1 MTPNRSLKRSANV
14 RCHTHHFFAHPQ
26 EKVSTPTSIEV
37 HPATEDR
44 FDDVR
49 TVLEPKSKSS
59 QACWCL
65 TYRLSNAENSILS
78 GEARPTRL
86 RDLCRQRPPPGVVAY
101 LDKAPA
107 GWCAVLPRE
116 AYERLN
122 RFRTIQ
128 RFDDLPVWSIVCL
141 VVRSGF
147 RRQGIGSALI
157 QGAVEFAFAHGA
169 PAVEAYPIKKKGSRV
184 SASPGTTKMFLAAGF
199 AYCAETEAKSAGAP
213 RVIMRRNT
221 A

>member
-1 MTPNRSLKRSANV
+1 V
-14 RCHTHHFFAHPQ
+14 
-26 EKVSTPTSIEV
+26 KVSTPTSIEV

-49 TVLEPKSKSS
+49 TVLEPKSKSP

-65 TYRLSNAENSILS
+65 TYRLSNAENSTLS

-86 RDLCRQRPPPGVVAY
+86 RDLCRQTPPPGVVAY

-107 GWCAVLPRE
+107 GWCAVSPRE

-122 RFRTIQ
+122 RSRTIQ
-128 RFDDLPVWSIVCL
+128 RLDALPVWSIVCL

-147 RRQGIGSALI
+147 RQQGIGSALI
-157 QGAVEFAFAHGA
+157 QGAVDFAFTHGA
-169 PAVEAYPIKKKGSRV
+169 PAVEAYPIETLGSRV
-184 SASPGTTKMFLAAGF
+184 NSSLAFTGTTKMFLAAGF

-213 RVIMRRNT
+213 RVIMRRIT
-221 A
+221 ANQSDA